1 MCWCPNAQNPCAGT
15 IGRLVRVLAGSCTRT
30 GWASLFLFAKFVELS
45 HACCRLGDRSRPSP
59 PSRDDAGDVAQ
70 SGRWLERAMVGIDND
85 GADATN
91 NNGDN
96 KQILSSSHNDDD
108 IDDGDRSTYIQENM
122 INEI

>member
-1 MCWCPNAQNPCAGT
+1 MLVPKRAKSLCGYWAASAGT
-15 IGRLVRVLAGSCTRT
+15 GRVMYPH
-30 GWASLFLFAKFVELS
+30 WASLFLFAKFVELS

-70 SGRWLERAMVGIDND
+70 SGRWLERVMVGIDND

-108 IDDGDRSTYIQENM
+108 IDDGDRSTYVQENM

>member
-1 MCWCPNAQNPCAGT
+1 M
-15 IGRLVRVLAGSCTRT
+15 
-30 GWASLFLFAKFVELS
+30 FAKFVELS
-45 HACCRLGDRSRPSP
+45 HACCRLGDRLRPSP

-70 SGRWLERAMVGIDND
+70 SGRWLERVMVGIDND

-108 IDDGDRSTYIQENM
+108 IDDGDRSTYVQENM